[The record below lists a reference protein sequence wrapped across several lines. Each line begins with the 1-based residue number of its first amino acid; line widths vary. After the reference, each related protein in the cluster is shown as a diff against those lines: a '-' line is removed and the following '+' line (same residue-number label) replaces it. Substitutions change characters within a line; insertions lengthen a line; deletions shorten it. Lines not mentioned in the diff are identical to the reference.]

1 MATIEIHGLSKRF
14 GDVTAV
20 DGLSFTAR
28 EGAVTGFLG
37 PNGAG
42 KSTTLRMLLG
52 LVTPSDGSATI
63 DGSRYADLHKPFRR
77 VGTMLETDAF
87 HPGRRARDHLRILAT
102 AADLPAK
109 RVDAVLEEVDLVDA
123 GHRRVKGF
131 SLGMRQRLG
140 LASALLGDPTVLIL
154 DEPAN
159 GLDPDGVRWLRQ
171 FVRSVRRAEAA
182 PSCSRVTCSQRWRKP
197 LTTSSSSPADDSSP
211 SPPWLTWPTGHARV
225 CEYAHHRSR
234 HCTTP

>member
-1 MATIEIHGLSKRF
+1 MPLYVHGETTSEGSPMATIEIHGLSKRF

-52 LVTPSDGSATI
+52 LVTPSDGTATI
-63 DGSRYADLHKPFRR
+63 DGNRYADLRQAVSPRR
-77 VGTMLETDAF
+77 RDARNRRLPSRSTGTRPPS
-87 HPGRRARDHLRILAT
+87 HP
-102 AADLPAK
+102 
-109 RVDAVLEEVDLVDA
+109 
-123 GHRRVKGF
+123 GHRRRSAREARSTPCSKKSVSPTPGIAVSKG
-131 SLGMRQRLG
+131 SRSGC
-140 LASALLGDPTVLIL
+140 ASGSDSQVHCSVTRTVLIL

-171 FVRSVRRAEAA
+171 FVRTLRR
-182 PSCSRVTCSQRWRKP
+182 PRRHR
-197 LTTSSSSPADDSSP
+197 PALEP
-211 SPPWLTWPTGHARV
+211 RARGGG
-225 CEYAHHRSR
+225 ANR
-234 HCTTP
+234 